1 MKTIAIANQK
11 GGVGKT
17 TSIVNIGETSWFWER
32 IFEYRPD
39 SHGAE
44 DYLALWREIIKREG

>member
-1 MKTIAIANQK
+1 MRMITIANQK

-17 TSIVNIGETSWFWER
+17 TFTITILA
-32 IFEYRPD
+32 YKPD

-44 DYLALWREIIKREG
+44 DYLALCREIIERGQTYG